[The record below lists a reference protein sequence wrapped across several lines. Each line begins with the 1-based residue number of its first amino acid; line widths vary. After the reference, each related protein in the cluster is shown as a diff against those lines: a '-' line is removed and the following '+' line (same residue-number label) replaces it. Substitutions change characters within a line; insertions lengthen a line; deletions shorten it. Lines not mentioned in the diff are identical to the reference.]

1 MVLGRLAISALPGLG
16 KAAGAIVGGKIP
28 GGIFGQKAFEYIVA
42 LPLLGAAASAL
53 GLPFGYSR
61 PQQPQAVG
69 GGGGLT
75 QQQFDYL
82 YGKPNWQIGPFELP
96 FGGQQGLLERQWK
109 AERDLY
115 RDVALGQQFTQRYG
129 VDAQKEIARHGYNT
143 QKEISLGQ
151 QYTQRYG
158 VDAQKE
164 IARHGYNT
172 QKEISLGQQ
181 YTQRYGYDTQKEI
194 ARMNSEIQRE
204 IARNNREMGFASLQ
218 TGYATND
225 LLSRRQ
231 LRGLYGG
238 YLRDV
243 ALADRNL
250 AASYNRDRAQSRIES
265 IRANLGKY
273 QADRGLEAARINAI
287 APRLATISSIF
298 TRRY

>member
-1 MVLGRLAISALPGLG
+1 MVLGRLAIAALPGLG

-158 VDAQKE
+158 VDAQRD
-164 IARHGYNT
+164 IARHGYD
-172 QKEISLGQQ
+172 
-181 YTQRYGYDTQKEI
+181 TQREI
-194 ARMNSEIQRE
+194 ARMNADIQRE

-273 QADRGLEAARINAI
+273 QADRGLEAVRLNAI
-287 APRLATISSIF
+287 APRLATISNIF
-298 TRRY
+298 TRKY

>member
-1 MVLGRLAISALPGLG
+1 MAFPFVLGGGAVTAGRLAIAALPKLG
-16 KAAGAIVGGKIP
+16 KAAGAIVGGGKIP

-42 LPLLGAAASAL
+42 LPLLGAAAGAL

-61 PQQPQAVG
+61 PQQPPQAVG

-82 YGKPNWQIGPFELP
+82 YGRPNWQIGPFELP

-109 AERDLY
+109 AQRDLY
-115 RDVALGQQFTQRYG
+115 RDVA
-129 VDAQKEIARHGYNT
+129 
-143 QKEISLGQ
+143 LGQ

-181 YTQRYGYDTQKEI
+181 YTQRYGVDAQRDIARHGYDTQREI
-194 ARMNSEIQRE
+194 ARMNAEIQRE

-231 LRGLYGG
+231 LKGLYGG

-250 AASYNRDRAQSRIES
+250 AASYNRDRTQSRIES

-287 APRLATISSIF
+287 APRLATISNIF
-298 TRRY
+298 TRKY